1 MFNILFNLWGYN
13 LNTAERLKKI
23 RGDMTQAD
31 FAKLI
36 GIHKNSLKRYER
48 GESEPDIGVCSK
60 ICSVFGV
67 SPDWLILGTGPMK
80 KDTPQET
87 EDDSDLIMIPMAN
100 AVLSAGSG
108 SLETDGDSE
117 RSYAFRRDFIARK
130 GSAKNMVL
138 MRVSGDSMEPEIMDG
153 DVVLLDQSKLKV
165 IPGRIFAVGFEDS
178 IYLKRIDMLPGQA
191 ILKSINPA
199 YPPVNLDLRG
209 QNGDKLRLIGQVL
222 WVGREYR

>member
-1 MFNILFNLWGYN
+1 MGVELLPMKTLG
-13 LNTAERLKKI
+13 ERIKI
-23 RGDMTQAD
+23 VRGKETQDA
-31 FAKLI
+31 FASRI
-36 GIHKNSLKRYER
+36 GVSKASLGGYER
-48 GESEPDIGVCSK
+48 DENSPSAEAILK
-60 ICSVFGV
+60 ICSKNDISVE
-67 SPDWLILGTGPMK
+67 WLLTGTGPMK
-80 KDTPQET
+80 KGDGLEG
-87 EDDSDLIMIPMAN
+87 ENDSDLIMIPMAN

-153 DVVLLDQSKLKV
+153 DVVLLDQSKRTV
-165 IPGRIFAVGFEDS
+165 VPGRIFAVGFEEA
-178 IYLKRIDMLPGQA
+178 IYLKRIDLLPGQA

-199 YPPVNLDLRG
+199 YPPVTLDLRE